1 MLQRQ
6 HRITKKTVAIS
17 FKVEI
22 RMIAINKLRSNYHLF
37 YKFKNIKYFIIIIVL
52 IKMANVSSY
61 ENF

>member
-22 RMIAINKLRSNYHLF
+22 RMIAINKLRSNYLF

-61 ENF
+61 KNI